1 MLKITIIICHKCKKG
16 LDNNAQF
23 KLKVAQF
30 YVLQGKNKWK
40 PQLLKVQ
47 EVEKNSIL
55 RRKNTEIY
63 QKKLLKTLLL
73 SALKFEKVTEKIN
86 S

>member
-30 YVLQGKNKWK
+30 YVLQGKKIKTTLIKSPRSRKKLNIKA
-40 PQLLKVQ
+40 
-47 EVEKNSIL
+47 EKYRNISKKTL
-55 RRKNTEIY
+55 KNTLIIG
-63 QKKLLKTLLL
+63 LK
-73 SALKFEKVTEKIN
+73 I
-86 S
+86 